1 MNCSD
6 DKLRKHCI
14 TLNDLPSDGNE
25 DSDIRELNLFTE
37 LKALIHISPKNSTPM
52 HVLCYMCSNTL
63 DEVFPNVTTELHI
76 LSTVPIAVASAEQS
90 FSKLR
95 FIKTYLYSTM
105 AEDRLEGLELISIEN
120 KIALSLDYIPCI
132 LIHCQSTTNIMTTSC
147 DFVDLHLQKST

>member
-6 DKLRKHCI
+6 DILRKHCI

-132 LIHCQSTTNIMTTSC
+132 LILCQSTTNIMTTSC